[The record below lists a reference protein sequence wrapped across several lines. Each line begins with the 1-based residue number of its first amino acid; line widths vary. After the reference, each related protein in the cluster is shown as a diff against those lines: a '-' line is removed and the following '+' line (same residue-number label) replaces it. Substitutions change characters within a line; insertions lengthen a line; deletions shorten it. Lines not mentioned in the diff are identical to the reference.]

1 MVLDT
6 IRLSTKECLEAT
18 YLLNEGVFKMLYEK
32 CREMLAVDISM
43 EISELDTI
51 RKVLS
56 LADERCKKLSLL
68 DVENLWHQYEDWHN
82 AEIAVD
88 KDWMKRIIKWIS
100 KDFVSTEEMRKIYSG
115 IDKLFD
121 TKE

>member
-1 MVLDT
+1 
-6 IRLSTKECLEAT
+6 
-18 YLLNEGVFKMLYEK
+18 MLYEK

-43 EISELDTI
+43 EISQLDTI

-56 LADERCKKLSLL
+56 LADEGCKKLSLL
-68 DVENLWHQYEDWHN
+68 DVENLWHQYQNWHHS
-82 AEIAVD
+82 EIAVD
-88 KDWMKRIIKWIS
+88 KDWMKRLIKWIS
-100 KDFVSTEEMRKIYSG
+100 KGFVSTEEMRKIYAG